1 MIGAEDKSRLGNAA
15 LLIKGEIHMLKSI
28 SLLILRVGTGALL
41 VVWGLVRVVGGMGT
55 GLADKYYAGVG
66 SNEMFQIVFGWG
78 EVALGVLV
86 LLGLLRKFTLP
97 LSALILV
104 GGALPIWR
112 HFLDPFGRY
121 LFASPEDANILFF
134 PSITV
139 AGAALALIAFR
150 EFDRFALDN
159 VIGKK
164 DS

>member
-1 MIGAEDKSRLGNAA
+1 
-15 LLIKGEIHMLKSI
+15 
-28 SLLILRVGTGALL
+28 
-41 VVWGLVRVVGGMGT
+41 
-55 GLADKYYAGVG
+55 
-66 SNEMFQIVFGWG
+66 MFQIVFGWG